1 MCILFFAALLLLAL
15 WLVTATSVSS
25 DVVLATV
32 YTASAA
38 AGKVTQECAKHI
50 EQYSSSSSSK
60 APPSLGVASVACEFS
75 SDIFKSVSCE
85 YNVGHVFHINRESCR
100 MAQDNILP
108 HPPLTFHAD
117 ICESIQSRKE
127 INASKFS
134 PSVERMKINEKKNIC
149 CIVHRPRSG

>member
-1 MCILFFAALLLLAL
+1 MYSFFCCSSSSC
-15 WLVTATSVSS
+15 SVACDSNLS
-25 DVVLATV
+25 EFGRRFGYCV
-32 YTASAA
+32 YRYRASAA

-50 EQYSSSSSSK
+50 EQYSSSK
-60 APPSLGVASVACEFS
+60 APPSRGVASVACEFS

-127 INASKFS
+127 INASEFL
-134 PSVERMKINEKKNIC
+134 PSVKRKK
-149 CIVHRPRSG
+149 